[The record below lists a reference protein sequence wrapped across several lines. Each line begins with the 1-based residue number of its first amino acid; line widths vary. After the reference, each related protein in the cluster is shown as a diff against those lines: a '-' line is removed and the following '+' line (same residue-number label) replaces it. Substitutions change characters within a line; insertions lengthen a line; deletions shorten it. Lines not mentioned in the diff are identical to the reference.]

1 MITRDSRMDWI
12 VECLNSRGSIQRC
25 AGYGFEHD
33 DENPLIDFLAAKI
46 SAYEESNQRF
56 AALPL

>member
-1 MITRDSRMDWI
+1 
-12 VECLNSRGSIQRC
+12 LRGSIQRC

-46 SAYEESNQRF
+46 SAYEESNQRV
-56 AALPL
+56 AALPLYVH